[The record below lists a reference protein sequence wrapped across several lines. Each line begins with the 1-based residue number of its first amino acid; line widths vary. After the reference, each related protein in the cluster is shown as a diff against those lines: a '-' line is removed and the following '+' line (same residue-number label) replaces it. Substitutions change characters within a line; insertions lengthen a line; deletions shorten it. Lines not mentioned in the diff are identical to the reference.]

1 MIMAMI
7 TVIIR
12 IVTMVTIV
20 VKSNNDTYT
29 IILNRITYIYIYQN
43 NIYKSVMPNS
53 LMSVIIAAIV
63 CW

>member
-20 VKSNNDTYT
+20 VISNNDTYT
-29 IILNRITYIYIYQN
+29 IILNRITYIYIKITYIN
-43 NIYKSVMPNS
+43 
-53 LMSVIIAAIV
+53 L
-63 CW
+63 